1 MAVNV
6 HFRNKCQDIV
16 SDLSSSELLDEMS
29 PEFSR
34 LYVEKLLKTY
44 KLEAVLR
51 LVLDASG
58 EDLTVARSAYHL
70 LNIPDTADSLT
81 GLAVAL
87 GKPWGLHNSLVAGAD
102 SIKSSGLNI
111 KDYGYESIFMAVIR
125 LWKAGKSR
133 PYLFDAPHYQFL
145 GDVVL
150 EASQE
155 AGVPLDVVLGNRS
168 VIEIHASAQA
178 LKKYGVEL
186 FSKERDEHRKTL
198 GEYPYYYLQHCD
210 RDELL
215 PTFELVSHLHG
226 RYVAQTMMT
235 AGASP
240 QAVFLRADELASH
253 FGENSSEMALKRFL
267 ASGDAIYKRPLQLMV
282 SALKQEGMWQ
292 SLDRATAREA
302 KQLFKQ
308 GLIVPSELPN
318 LPRMT
323 AIFSEERLRV
333 DLGL

>member
-6 HFRNKCQDIV
+6 HFRKKCQDIV
-16 SDLSSSELLDEMS
+16 SDLSSSEVGDELS

-34 LYVEKLLKTY
+34 LYAAKLLKTH
-44 KLEAVLR
+44 KLEAILR
-51 LVLDASG
+51 FILDASG

-70 LNIPDTADSLT
+70 LSIPDIADSLT
-81 GLAVAL
+81 SLAIAL
-87 GKPWGLHNSLVAGAD
+87 GKPWGLHNSLVAGVD
-102 SIKSSGLNI
+102 SIKSSGRNL

-125 LWKAGKSR
+125 LWQAGKSS
-133 PYLFDAPHYQFL
+133 PYRFSAPHYQFL
-145 GDVVL
+145 ADVVL

-168 VIEIHASAQA
+168 VIEIHASAHA

-186 FSKERDEHRKTL
+186 FGKERDEHRKTL
-198 GEYPYYYLQHCD
+198 GDYPYYYLQHCD

-215 PTFELVSHLHG
+215 PTFELLSHLHG
-226 RYVAQTMMT
+226 RYIAQTMMT

-240 QAVFLRADELASH
+240 QTVFLGADELASH
-253 FGENSSEMALKRFL
+253 FGEKSPVMALKRFL
-267 ASGDAIYKRPLQLMV
+267 VSGDAIYKRPLELMV

-292 SLDRATAREA
+292 ALDAVTAREA

-308 GLIVPSELPN
+308 GLVASSELPN
-318 LPRMT
+318 LPKMT
-323 AIFSEERLRV
+323 AIFSEARLSV